1 MDIRN
6 GGLGKIEYGYAV
18 WNGTNL
24 QHTSV
29 KGIWKA
35 PRQYSELRE
44 RVTSVKVVGPGKLV
58 YKQQNS
64 FEMSHLRCEI
74 FLIVVLFYARHLVK
88 IIALINALY

>member
-1 MDIRN
+1 LFQTGGSATLDIRN

-44 RVTSVKVVGPGKLV
+44 RVTSVIKYSATTK
-58 YKQQNS
+58 
-64 FEMSHLRCEI
+64 RCD
-74 FLIVVLFYARHLVK
+74 
-88 IIALINALY
+88 